1 MDPSNIISE
10 RTRKDKGTVY
20 DRSREPLLSHRDIT
34 QHDEDEDGTGQTD
47 DRQDPEREVGDTLTG
62 SEEEEQNNTFEDM
75 DKDKDDDDEEVKDE
89 NTIDN
94 HIEDTY
100 TIYGNKITTVTRP
113 LQVKVILGKAR
124 LEVEMAKTLKILIQ
138 Y

>member
-20 DRSREPLLSHRDIT
+20 DRSREPLLSHRDIA

-75 DKDKDDDDEEVKDE
+75 DKDKDDEEVKDE

>member
-34 QHDEDEDGTGQTD
+34 QHDEDEGGTGETD

-75 DKDKDDDDEEVKDE
+75 DKDKDDEEVKDE